1 MRPLVHLD
9 SCRSCVRALLRLRAS
24 RASSAHGPA
33 PTRSKKREQNNWA
46 SSERISCNTAQKPTC
61 GGTGGGGGGGG
72 ARSRGG
78 FVGTVAT
85 TISISSGGAGK
96 RGAKPPKQ
104 RGPPPISTHPPK

>member
-61 GGTGGGGGGGG
+61 GGTGGGGSGEGPS
-72 ARSRGG
+72 SRGV
-78 FVGTVAT
+78 FVGAVAA
-85 TISISSGGAGK
+85 TISISSGGAARRGDRPRKK
-96 RGAKPPKQ
+96 RGAPPAFITATQ
-104 RGPPPISTHPPK
+104 